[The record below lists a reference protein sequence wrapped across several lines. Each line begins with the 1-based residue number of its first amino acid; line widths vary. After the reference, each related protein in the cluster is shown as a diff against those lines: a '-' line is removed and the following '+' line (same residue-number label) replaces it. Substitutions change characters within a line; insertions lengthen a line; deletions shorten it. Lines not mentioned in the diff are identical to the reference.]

1 MKRMMK
7 NIVAAA
13 IGLLIFSG
21 APMAQTGGDLIE
33 TEAKGTGLKREDA
46 LQDALR
52 KAVGQAAGVALSSET
67 KVENFMVV
75 SDAIA
80 AKTTGYINTYTV
92 VKEVPFPDR
101 YEVTVKAKVTTSTLK
116 ADFSLLAR
124 TLGGVRF
131 LVMYDP
137 RNITE
142 SEIPLYDLAVEKLN
156 EYLSTKGYRYIDKKR
171 FEALRKEAFQILEA
185 DKSEISYVQRLGMM
199 SDAQFIINL
208 GRISSETKS
217 EYFDTRSNT
226 RVFVEART
234 YDNCTAEGLGTVVME
249 SGRSSSADKNTGLRS
264 GVNDAITKSADN
276 LLQKF
281 TSYIGDWINNGT
293 PYELRFYNVG
303 TFRDFRELRNK
314 LKAEPMFGG
323 EMEITAVE
331 NYTKLICTF
340 KKKPDELADKILDI
354 SDAIPAFKEK
364 VLDVKLIYGRQI
376 NFAPQ
381 NVKVPELEAYKQNTS
396 QVSTTQN
403 TNSANPS
410 NKTASQKPVST
421 TATAKP
427 AASTSG
433 TGGKTST
440 GTSTKPAAVANKTG
454 ATPIKPSVPIKK

>member
-1 MKRMMK
+1 MKKMMK
-7 NIVAAA
+7 NFVAAT
-13 IGLLIFSG
+13 IGLLIFSM
-21 APMAQTGGDLIE
+21 APIAQNSGDLIE

-67 KVENFMVV
+67 KVENFMVI

-80 AKTTGYINTYTV
+80 AKTMGYINTYTV

-101 YEVTVKAKVTTSTLK
+101 YEVTIKAKVSTTALK

-137 RNITE
+137 RNVAE

-156 EYLSTKGYRYIDKKR
+156 EYLSGKGYRYIDKKR

-185 DKSEISYVQRLGMM
+185 DKSEISYIQRLGMM

-208 GRISSETKS
+208 GRISSESKS
-217 EYFDTRSNT
+217 EEFETRTNT
-226 RVFVEART
+226 KVFVEARA

-249 SGRSSSADKNTGLRS
+249 SGRNSVSDKNTSLRT
-264 GVNDAITKSADN
+264 GVNDAITKSAEN

-281 TSYIGDWINNGT
+281 TGYIGDWVNNGT

-323 EMEITAVE
+323 EMEITAVD
-331 NYTKLICTF
+331 NYTKLVCTF

-354 SDAIPAFKEK
+354 ADAIPAFKEK
-364 VLDVKLIYGRQI
+364 VLDVRLIYGRQI

-381 NVKVPELEAYKQNTS
+381 NVKVPELDAYKQNTN
-396 QVSTTQN
+396 QA
-403 TNSANPS
+403 SANPNANPANKSTNSKPVGTVASKPASSSSSTNTS
-410 NKTASQKPVST
+410 NKTA
-421 TATAKP
+421 
-427 AASTSG
+427 
-433 TGGKTST
+433 
-440 GTSTKPAAVANKTG
+440 TSTKPAAVANKTG